1 MAVPA
6 HDERDY
12 EFAKKYNIPI
22 IQSIAPIYTGEVRN
36 DVETLQRSTVDAII
50 ENSK

>member
-22 IQSIAPIYTGEVRN
+22 IQSIASTYTGEVRN
-36 DVETLQRSTVDAII
+36 DVETLEREVIDVII